1 MKNHAEMFEALLAG
15 EVLTGD
21 ECEIFFNEYSEL
33 QVRFSSGVV
42 RALRNT
48 RVSLHYPDH
57 WVIKPKTICING
69 HIITAPTRSVPA
81 KGTTVFVI
89 NLLTNLVDECDFKAY
104 STVWVNSE
112 EQIRML
118 KLGLIHLTAEAAYS
132 HAKALLSF
140 TAD

>member
-1 MKNHAEMFEALLAG
+1 MFEALLAG
-15 EVLTGD
+15 EILTRNG
-21 ECEIFFNEYSEL
+21 CEIFFNEHSEL
-33 QVRFSSGVV
+33 QARLASRQVY
-42 RALRNT
+42 AIYNT
-48 RVSLHYPDH
+48 KVSLDCPAH
-57 WVIKPKTICING
+57 WAIKPKTICING
-69 HIITAPTRSVPA
+69 YTVPA
-81 KGTTVFVI
+81 PIKNPPSKGTTVFAP
-89 NLLTNLVDECDFKAY
+89 NLLANHVDECDFKAY